1 MNAFRLNPMLV
12 ENTVLSKSHLNGF
25 EIKCLSQTTDMTETL
40 QKQLIELVAFVEEE
54 QMCFSNLHVEMKVVA
69 FNTVEFL
76 IGAKEIYDSSD
87 EEKALTWLP
96 DIIKALTNAKA
107 FAP

>member
-1 MNAFRLNPMLV
+1 MNTFRLNPLLV
-12 ENTVLSKSHLNGF
+12 ENTVLVQNYLNSF
-25 EIKCLSQTTDMTETL
+25 EIKCLSESTDVSQL
-40 QKQLIELVAFVEEE
+40 IQKQLIELVAFVEEE